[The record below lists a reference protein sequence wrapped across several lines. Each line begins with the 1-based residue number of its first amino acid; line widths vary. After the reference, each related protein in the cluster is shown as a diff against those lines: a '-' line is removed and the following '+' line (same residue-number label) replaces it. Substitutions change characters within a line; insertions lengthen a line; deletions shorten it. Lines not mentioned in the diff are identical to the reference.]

1 MALETL
7 IPKLYAEPEL
17 TRNPPEDYANYDSL
31 PDYVRNCS
39 AVDHIRQSLV
49 YRDACLKN
57 TIGSYSNYQNE
68 ILSLLRIVIY
78 RTSDADTSCIYKY
91 AHAKKD
97 AVDENDYNF
106 CLSDLL
112 DNVLLAIDNQDRFVR
127 AYEQN

>member
-1 MALETL
+1 MVSGQITC
-7 IPKLYAEPEL
+7 P
-17 TRNPPEDYANYDSL
+17 RG
-31 PDYVRNCS
+31 R
-39 AVDHIRQSLV
+39 
-49 YRDACLKN
+49 
-57 TIGSYSNYQNE
+57 

-106 CLSDLL
+106 CLSDIL
-112 DNVLLAIDNQDRFVR
+112 DNVQLAIDNQDGFVR